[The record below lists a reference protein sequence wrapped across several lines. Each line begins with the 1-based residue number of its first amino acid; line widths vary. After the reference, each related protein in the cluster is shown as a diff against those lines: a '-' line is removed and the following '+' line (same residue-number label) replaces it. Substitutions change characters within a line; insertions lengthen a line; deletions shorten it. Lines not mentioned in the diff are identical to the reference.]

1 MNETE
6 TKGGAVKRVNAI
18 RGPQNVAGGVALIC
32 LAALALWLLR
42 DLDAGTLGAM
52 GSALMPRALAVA
64 LGLFGLALAVSG
76 FLRSGL
82 PIERTE
88 PHGPVLV
95 LVAIV
100 FFAVTIRPFP
110 IGPVTIPGLGLII
123 SAPFAIVIAGFA
135 TPEARLRELVVLALG
150 LTPFCMLLFGDLL
163 NLSIP
168 IFPASLIDS
177 FPDGWS
183 QKAVLRVAAALMLA
197 AAAVVFLAGRGKS
210 TPAQNGERN

>member
-1 MNETE
+1 MNKTE
-6 TKGGAVKRVNAI
+6 KRGGAGRRTSVI
-18 RGPQNVAGGVALIC
+18 PGPQNVAGGAALIC

-64 LGLFGLALAVSG
+64 LGLLGLALAASG

-88 PHGPVLV
+88 FQGPVLV
-95 LVAIV
+95 LAAIL
-100 FFAVTIRPFP
+100 FFATTIRPFP
-110 IGPVTIPGLGLII
+110 IGPITIPGLGLIV
-123 SAPFAIVIAGFA
+123 SAPLSIMIAGFA
-135 TPEARLRELVVLALG
+135 TPEARFRELLVLALG
-150 LTPFCMLLFGDLL
+150 LTPLCLLLFGDLL

-183 QKAVLRVAAALMLA
+183 QKAVLRPAAAAMLA
-197 AAAVVFLAGRGKS
+197 AAGLVHLAGRGKS
-210 TPAQNGERN
+210 KPVGNGERN